1 MEHTTREIEIRTTRP
16 IWKSWYAFQQFVN
29 ACKEWKRVTY
39 LHPDFKLYSPKIVES
54 IEKEAQARWEK
65 IGEERG
71 RKELADFIRENRNTV
86 TLVQIENLI
95 DNL

>member
-1 MEHTTREIEIRTTRP
+1 MEHTTRERIESAILNHYEILDSKWR
-16 IWKSWYAFQQFVN
+16 WF
-29 ACKEWKRVTY
+29 EWFMEVIT
-39 LHPDFKLYSPKIVES
+39 S

-65 IGEERG
+65 IGEERK

>member
-1 MEHTTREIEIRTTRP
+1 M
-16 IWKSWYAFQQFVN
+16 
-29 ACKEWKRVTY
+29 
-39 LHPDFKLYSPKIVES
+39 LDFIES

-65 IGEERG
+65 IGEERK

-95 DNL
+95 DNF